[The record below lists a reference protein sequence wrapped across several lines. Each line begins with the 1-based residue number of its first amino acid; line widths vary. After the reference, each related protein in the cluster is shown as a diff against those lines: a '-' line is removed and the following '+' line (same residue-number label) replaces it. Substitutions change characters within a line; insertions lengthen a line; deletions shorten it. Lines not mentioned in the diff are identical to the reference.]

1 MLANP
6 ADVLAQ
12 RGRRSAVKVKPV
24 VNIDSLLNQYL
35 FEQALNEIQ
44 QRKETTDVGK
54 QPLEDWESKEEQAR
68 IGANM
73 ITATAKVVFV
83 DSVVVD
89 KTAFLQSLRLNA
101 GCGVLGYWKES
112 FQSST
117 ADNKEIL
124 HTTTYMNEFQD
135 RMLFSA
141 KDASGKMKLH
151 CQYKVDDSWDGGT
164 PLGLVGSD
172 GDECNPYLLSD
183 GMTMYYASNT
193 TGGLGGYDIYVTRY
207 NTDTKNFLKSENMGM
222 PYNSPDNEYFMA
234 IDETNHLGWLVTD
247 RKQPEGKVC
256 IYVFVPSETR
266 EVYVMEPESQE
277 LRHLAMIHDMVSTQK
292 ENRQVYQSARQRYSE
307 LLETSRSSASVA
319 VATVFSL
326 PIYNGYL
333 YTSLGDFKSDKA
345 RQLAKN
351 WIDLSRKRTALEK
364 ELLANRRNYSPALK
378 NTIIKQEQVLEQ
390 LDDTISDL
398 EWNIRY
404 EEQTKLGVYK

>member
-1 MLANP
+1 
-6 ADVLAQ
+6 
-12 RGRRSAVKVKPV
+12 
-24 VNIDSLLNQYL
+24 
-35 FEQALNEIQ
+35 
-44 QRKETTDVGK
+44 
-54 QPLEDWESKEEQAR
+54 
-68 IGANM
+68 
-73 ITATAKVVFV
+73 
-83 DSVVVD
+83 
-89 KTAFLQSLRLNA
+89 
-101 GCGVLGYWKES
+101 
-112 FQSST
+112 
-117 ADNKEIL
+117 
-124 HTTTYMNEFQD
+124 MNEFQD

-319 VATVFSL
+319 VGAVFSL